1 MLKDFWALA
10 QKMQNKDVVIFGFVD
25 VFLNDIQKI
34 PEQIVPHFYIYQGD
48 NIVKEVD
55 EANFEELPDIIN
67 MLIKGT
73 LQCIL
78 LFIT

>member
-55 EANFEELPDIIN
+55 EANFEELPDII
-67 MLIKGT
+67 KR
-73 LQCIL
+73 
-78 LFIT
+78 